1 MPKFDSTTDRQYPEQ
16 VDKNLI
22 CDRERDGFAFP
33 PRASI
38 SMTHLLA
45 RANSE
50 DLRRYECVVIGV
62 DKESGQKFMSTTLD
76 PVATAK
82 IFDYMIREIVI
93 AELLGTEHGWLKDAD
108 PDSSLRN
115 NRNDKQ

>member
-1 MPKFDSTTDRQYPEQ
+1 MPKFDSATDRQYPEQ

-22 CDRERDGFAFP
+22 CDRTRNDFAFP

-50 DLRRYECVVIGV
+50 DLTRYECVVIGL
-62 DKESGQKFMSTTLD
+62 DKQTGQKFMSTTLD
-76 PVATAK
+76 PVGTAQL
-82 IFDYMIREIVI
+82 FDYMIREIVI
-93 AELLGTEHGWLKDAD
+93 AELLGTQHGYLPDAD
-108 PDSSLRN
+108 PESSPRS
-115 NRNDKQ
+115 DKK